1 VLSFVICIPPLL
13 GWNDKT
19 SFSQTDKRSNM
30 TNYSNLNISGM
41 ATTGGL
47 TCNMTPPI
55 ATRFKMEAVH
65 NNTSIA
71 SHMLHHISP
80 NGQKVSTSKDAEKGI
95 TNIPRS
101 MSEQAS
107 DTIYVFVFVRNFL
120 VVITAIITKLFPA
133 KTTILIMVKVNVV
146 CNI

>member
-1 VLSFVICIPPLL
+1 
-13 GWNDKT
+13 
-19 SFSQTDKRSNM
+19 
-30 TNYSNLNISGM
+30 
-41 ATTGGL
+41 
-47 TCNMTPPI
+47 
-55 ATRFKMEAVH
+55 MEAVH

-146 CNI
+146 GIISMVKSMSLLSLIQPSISRSDISLV

>member
-1 VLSFVICIPPLL
+1 
-13 GWNDKT
+13 
-19 SFSQTDKRSNM
+19 
-30 TNYSNLNISGM
+30 
-41 ATTGGL
+41 
-47 TCNMTPPI
+47 
-55 ATRFKMEAVH
+55 MEAVH

-120 VVITAIITKLFPA
+120 VQSDN
-133 KTTILIMVKVNVV
+133 TINLVY
-146 CNI
+146 NIFQNELPR